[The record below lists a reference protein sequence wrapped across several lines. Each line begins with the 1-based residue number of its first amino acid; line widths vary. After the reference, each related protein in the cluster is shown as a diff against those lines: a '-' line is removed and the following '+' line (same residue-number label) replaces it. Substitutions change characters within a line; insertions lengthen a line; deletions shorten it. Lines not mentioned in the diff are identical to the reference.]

1 MTRSTLL
8 AFTAAVVVMGVVGSA
23 LAQQQTVRLKGL
35 TPWVTSYYWSEP
47 FAIFQQLV
55 NTKLKGK
62 VEVTYL
68 GGAEVVPLFEQ
79 FEAVRNGTIDVI
91 LGAASYYTG
100 QIPEAMAVQFAT
112 IPPTKLRQSGFYDL
126 MRKIHLDKGVVYLA
140 NTGGSP
146 GTAFRMFVNNKLE
159 KPDFTGLKLRV
170 TPVYVALVKAMG
182 GTPINMAPGE
192 VYTALE
198 RKVVDGYGWSYGGI
212 ADFGWQEVTKYVI
225 DHPFYTANTAIIF
238 NKRVWDGFAPEVK
251 AELEKIGIELE
262 ARSEKWMADY
272 IKKEDALLKGLGVQ
286 MIKWAGADAD
296 RYIKTIYEAGW
307 KEYLEKNGE
316 IGAKLKALTE

>member
-1 MTRSTLL
+1 MFRRILIAATVAAATL
-8 AFTAAVVVMGVVGSA
+8 AVAGHAS
-23 LAQQQTVRLKGL
+23 AQQAVRLKGL

-47 FAIFQQLV
+47 FAIFQQMV
-55 NTKLKGK
+55 NSRLKGK
-62 VEVTYL
+62 VEVNYL
-68 GGAEVVPLFEQ
+68 GGAEVIPLFEQ
-79 FEAVRNGTIDVI
+79 FEAVRNGTVDVI

-100 QIPEAMAVQFAT
+100 QIPEAMAIQFAKL
-112 IPPTKLRQSGFYDL
+112 PPTKLRTNGYYDL

-146 GTAFRMFVNNKLE
+146 GTAFRMFVNAKLD

-225 DHPFYTANTAIIF
+225 DHPFYTANTAILF

-251 AELEKIGIELE
+251 AELEKIGVELE

-286 MIKWAGADAD
+286 SIKWSGADAE
-296 RYIKTIYEAGW
+296 RYIKTVYESGW

>member
-1 MTRSTLL
+1 MFRRTLI
-8 AFTAAVVVMGVVGSA
+8 AATIAVATLA
-23 LAQQQTVRLKGL
+23 LAGHASAQQAVRLKGL

-47 FAIFQQLV
+47 FAIFQQMV
-55 NTKLKGK
+55 NSRLKGK
-62 VEVTYL
+62 VEVNYL

-79 FEAVRNGTIDVI
+79 FEAVRNGTVDVI

-100 QIPEAMAVQFAT
+100 QIPEAMAIQFAKL
-112 IPPTKLRQSGFYDL
+112 PPTKLRTNGYYDL

-146 GTAFRMFVNNKLE
+146 GTAFRMFVNAKLE

-225 DHPFYTANTAIIF
+225 DHPFYTANTAILF

-286 MIKWAGADAD
+286 SIKWSGADAE
-296 RYIKTIYEAGW
+296 RYIKTVYESGW